1 MNLGKLLAAGKSV
14 KSGREA
20 AAYRANKQVYL
31 PKFGSAKNPFKSDAV
46 QPAVGAEGSVAAQSS
61 VGGDSRPMPKEG
73 NTSATA
79 RADFDAAQESHAAR
93 STISVPAPVKQ
104 KQPAVHAQIPHGK
117 KASDWVCK
125 FNPASLFRS
134 APSREESK
142 TGTTARLAKTVAT
155 QTELSLDS
163 VKVVHNDLS
172 DADVEVVPM
181 KSRSSVPDVQ
191 PPKKSWEFLGERLFG
206 VEAT

>member
-14 KSGREA
+14 KSGREGA
-20 AAYRANKQVYL
+20 SYRANKQVYL
-31 PKFGSAKNPFKSDAV
+31 PKFGSAKNPFKSEAT
-46 QPAVGAEGSVAAQSS
+46 QPSMEACGNAAAQPLTT
-61 VGGDSRPMPKEG
+61 VDSRPLPREG
-73 NTSATA
+73 EISATA
-79 RADFDAAQESHAAR
+79 RADLAAKPEAPTAKSIFNTSAPKAQKQPIPAAAQE
-93 STISVPAPVKQ
+93 
-104 KQPAVHAQIPHGK
+104 K
-117 KASDWVCK
+117 KTADWASK

-134 APSREESK
+134 ASAK
-142 TGTTARLAKTVAT
+142 TETKSGAGAGAAKTTAM

-191 PPKKSWEFLGERLFG
+191 PAKKSWEFLGERLFG